1 MNNLYQKNSIPHSLY
16 SIYVENLYDDDLFYH
31 SENEDLTIIRDSNLL
46 KPFIPFSKD
55 SDRGFNSAFYSSND
69 DNGIIIIDCSYT
81 KFFLEIGSQ
90 GTPIYIQNIIS

>member
-1 MNNLYQKNSIPHSLY
+1 MNNLYQKNSISHSLY

-55 SDRGFNSAFYSSND
+55 SDRDLILPS
-69 DNGIIIIDCSYT
+69 ILLMMIMV
-81 KFFLEIGSQ
+81 L
-90 GTPIYIQNIIS
+90 